1 MKTKVF
7 RLLLSLITVCIV
19 ISGLSLNAFAL
30 EWNGSST
37 GGGGGGTPAG
47 PNGYAVRTTGDNCL
61 GYRFSVVDKSGSNK
75 VTKVIDVFRN
85 TTYGN
90 YEYTN
95 GYKFTVKYN
104 KKQLINNQNNGF
116 ATSKNTNNCYK
127 EADMGFASSLPTPD
141 GMNTWQSNHN
151 NLNRVLS
158 VLGVGSVSNLKNGD
172 KVLVEPLY
180 DVRLQSVYHSVTV
193 TELAIYGKYILGASS
208 NGGSSST
215 SPEFDS

>member
-85 TTYGN
+85 M
-90 YEYTN
+90 
-95 GYKFTVKYN
+95 FLVK
-104 KKQLINNQNNGF
+104 
-116 ATSKNTNNCYK
+116 
-127 EADMGFASSLPTPD
+127 
-141 GMNTWQSNHN
+141 
-151 NLNRVLS
+151 
-158 VLGVGSVSNLKNGD
+158 
-172 KVLVEPLY
+172 
-180 DVRLQSVYHSVTV
+180 
-193 TELAIYGKYILGASS
+193 
-208 NGGSSST
+208 
-215 SPEFDS
+215 